1 MMPPFIAR
9 EDGSSRAVQL
19 RFSQLIVVPIT
30 MASVVQPQCTAPPP
44 AAAPHHKEVV
54 MKWTSW
60 CNLILGIWLIISP
73 WVIGFPTSAATGITF
88 VVGIAVLIAAIV
100 ALSSYEAAR
109 GARWLNLILGIWVVI
124 SPWVLRFATSSNA
137 TASNVIAGALVVIF
151 AWIGLAMRRRLPT
164 TA

>member
-1 MMPPFIAR
+1 
-9 EDGSSRAVQL
+9 
-19 RFSQLIVVPIT
+19 
-30 MASVVQPQCTAPPP
+30 
-44 AAAPHHKEVV
+44 

-151 AWIGLAMRRRLPT
+151 AWIGLAMRRRLPN